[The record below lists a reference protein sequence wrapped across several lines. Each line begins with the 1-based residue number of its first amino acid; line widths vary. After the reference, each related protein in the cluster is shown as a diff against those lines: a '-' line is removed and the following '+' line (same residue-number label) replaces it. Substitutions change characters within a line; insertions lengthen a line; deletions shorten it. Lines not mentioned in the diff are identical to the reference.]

1 MGYSQSQLVLDIAG
15 FQLYQIYCND
25 IQLVIGGFWDS
36 RIVRFLDI
44 AGLQLYCIQ
53 YKSIQLVIGGF
64 RYSIII
70 YKLVMDCVRYSWI
83 PAISNMVKQYIA
95 GYSRILVQLYSSYKR
110 YSILAY
116 SQYTWFVI
124 VGIAGFQPY
133 RIQVVSMIVCAS
145 STKIPSLPPPSRYV
159 PSVTTTL

>member
-1 MGYSQSQLVLDIAG
+1 MGYSQSQVVLDIAG

-64 RYSIII
+64 RYSIRI
-70 YKLVMDCVRYSWI
+70 YKLVMDVIYSWI
-83 PAISNMVKQYIA
+83 LAISHMVKQYIA
-95 GYSRILVQLYSSYKR
+95 GYRCILVQLDSSYIR

-116 SQYTWFVI
+116 SRYIWFL
-124 VGIAGFQPY
+124 GIAGFQLY
-133 RIQVVSMIVCAS
+133 RIQYDSIYFFHEN
-145 STKIPSLPPPSRYV
+145 PPFRYV